1 MGEEWRAGSG
11 EFGRGGESEG
21 MGSRSRAI
29 AEAREA
35 ASRTRG
41 REAREVDDDGLGWE
55 KWGEDSCAS
64 AAARRSE
71 LRSWE
76 TSEEST
82 RTRWSCSS
90 GTTLVFFIHAFQT
103 THFLNRKPASPPREL
118 PPPSLSRIRRTAS
131 KCCLRGGPAPGGWCC
146 WYWVWWNAGGELTL
160 LGRLLAIPTPLDAL
174 TLASLSP
181 PALVATPA
189 PLVSPSSAPTSSL
202 PFPLSPS
209 TTPVPTPNAE
219 PNLTCSRLTHPS
231 FSAAHS
237 YSSGP
242 RRLSRPSPPERL
254 TEGHQ
259 LGAFPLPS
267 PVTSGRVGS
276 PALDAATVDDA
287 GVTRDE
293 GGGGPASRDG
303 ERKKRWKSLR
313 FLVRERR

>member
-35 ASRTRG
+35 ASRTSG

-103 THFLNRKPASPPREL
+103 THLVKEGQKECQFRDGAPRAPPRRAHGANAGRHVLFEPQASFPAS
-118 PPPSLSRIRRTAS
+118 
-131 KCCLRGGPAPGGWCC
+131 
-146 WYWVWWNAGGELTL
+146 
-160 LGRLLAIPTPLDAL
+160 
-174 TLASLSP
+174 
-181 PALVATPA
+181 
-189 PLVSPSSAPTSSL
+189 
-202 PFPLSPS
+202 
-209 TTPVPTPNAE
+209 
-219 PNLTCSRLTHPS
+219 
-231 FSAAHS
+231 
-237 YSSGP
+237 
-242 RRLSRPSPPERL
+242 
-254 TEGHQ
+254 
-259 LGAFPLPS
+259 
-267 PVTSGRVGS
+267 
-276 PALDAATVDDA
+276 
-287 GVTRDE
+287 
-293 GGGGPASRDG
+293 
-303 ERKKRWKSLR
+303 
-313 FLVRERR
+313 